1 MGWGWLPNGAQM
13 TQRMLALAIAFLL
26 TSSSAVLTAKERGQG
41 KILLVHVTTLLDRDQ
56 DRTALVF
63 RVVAAG
69 LKKSQHVIL
78 IFDAQGVASL
88 KIGRWFGGH
97 STPIDRVFIFPQD
110 RKDLAAML
118 GSAPEE
124 IPDIYGSLLAFLKG
138 RGVEIWASKRAL
150 EVAGLWP
157 DRFDQIAEPASEE
170 RMLELLG
177 RANAYLAY

>member
-1 MGWGWLPNGAQM
+1 MK
-13 TQRMLALAIAFLL
+13 RSMLALVFAFLL
-26 TSSSAVLTAKERGQG
+26 ASSPAVLTAKERGLE
-41 KILLVHVTTLLDRDQ
+41 KVLLVHVTTLLDSDQ

-69 LKKSQHVIL
+69 LKKGRHVIL
-78 IFDAQGVASL
+78 LFDAQGVASL

-97 STPIDRVFIFPQD
+97 STPIDRVLISLQD

-118 GSAPEE
+118 GTAPEE

-138 RGVEIWASKRAL
+138 RGAEVCASKRAL
-150 EVAGLWP
+150 EMAGLWP
-157 DRFDQIAEPASEE
+157 DRFDQIAEPAGEE
-170 RMLELLG
+170 RMLKLLS

>member
-1 MGWGWLPNGAQM
+1 MK
-13 TQRMLALAIAFLL
+13 RSMLALVFAFLL
-26 TSSSAVLTAKERGQG
+26 ASSPAVLTAKERGLE
-41 KILLVHVTTLLDRDQ
+41 KVLLVHVTTLLDSDQ

-69 LKKSQHVIL
+69 LKKGRHVIL
-78 IFDAQGVASL
+78 LFDAQGVASL

-97 STPIDRVFIFPQD
+97 STPIDRVLISPQD

-118 GSAPEE
+118 GTAPEE

-138 RGVEIWASKRAL
+138 RGAEVCASKRAL
-150 EVAGLWP
+150 EMAGLWP

-170 RMLELLG
+170 RMLELFG